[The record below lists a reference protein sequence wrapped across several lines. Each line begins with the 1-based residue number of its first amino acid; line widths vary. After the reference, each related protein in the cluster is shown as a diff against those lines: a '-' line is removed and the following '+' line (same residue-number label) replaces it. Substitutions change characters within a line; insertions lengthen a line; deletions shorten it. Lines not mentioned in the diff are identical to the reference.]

1 MQLQSICSTLDA
13 MEARPNALGQMWSRC
28 CALRSMPWSRL
39 CESSESNQEFHL
51 TVHSVHRVYI
61 PRTPGDGAEHLKL
74 VAALLERE
82 PCNVFTV
89 HPDEEQGKSE
99 IVDSVSGL
107 LILLHRQFDV
117 PLKQQQLVGFGAGA
131 HLAGAAADLVQQQL
145 GDPLPH
151 ITALDPPVAMDALE
165 HRLSAQ
171 DAVYVEVIHT
181 NGQGLGT
188 MARLGDVDYYPNG
201 GQQQPGCT
209 EAADPD
215 SCSHE
220 RALELAAEMWSP
232 VNNLLCAQCV
242 SEEQLSASS
251 CHWTLHRMGEGA
263 ASSSA
268 SGIYYLETQSSAPFG
283 KGAFHISFL

>member
-1 MQLQSICSTLDA
+1 MLFIEVLLGFLLLAAVDAAPEYLLYTRRNGSTPERVKPEVESL
-13 MEARPNALGQMWSRC
+13 
-28 CALRSMPWSRL
+28 LRSSFYALEPI
-39 CESSESNQEFHL
+39 
-51 TVHSVHRVYI
+51 VVYI
-61 PRTPGDGAEHLKL
+61 PRTSGDSAVHVNL
-74 VAALLERE
+74 VAALLDRE
-82 PCNVFTV
+82 PCNVFAV
-89 HPDEEQGKSE
+89 HPDKEHSQSE

-107 LILLHRQFDV
+107 LIMLHRQFDV
-117 PLKQQQLVGFGAGA
+117 PLKQKQMVGFGAGA
-131 HLAGAAADLVQQQL
+131 HVAGAVADLVRRQL

-151 ITALDPPVAMDALE
+151 ITALDPALVIDALE

-171 DAVYVEVIHT
+171 DAVHVEVIHT

-201 GQQQPGCT
+201 GQQQPGCH

-232 VNNLLCAQCV
+232 VNKLLCAKCM
-242 SEEQLSASS
+242 SEEQLDARS
-251 CHWTLHRMGEGA
+251 CRWTLHRMGEGGA
-263 ASSSA
+263 TSDAP
-268 SGIYYLETQSSAPFG
+268 GIYYLETQSSAPFG

>member
-1 MQLQSICSTLDA
+1 MLFIEVLLGCLLLAAVDAAPEYLLYTRRNGSTPQRV
-13 MEARPNALGQMWSRC
+13 RPEVESL
-28 CALRSMPWSRL
+28 LRSSFYALDPI
-39 CESSESNQEFHL
+39 
-51 TVHSVHRVYI
+51 VVYI
-61 PRTPGDGAEHLKL
+61 PRIPGEGAEHLKL
-74 VAALLERE
+74 IAALLERE
-82 PCNVFTV
+82 PCNVFAV
-89 HPDEEQGKSE
+89 HPDEQQSNSE

-107 LILLHRQFDV
+107 LIMLHCQFNV

-131 HLAGAAADLVQQQL
+131 HLAGSVAYLVQRQL

-151 ITALDPPVAMDALE
+151 ITALDPPDAIDALE
-165 HRLSAQ
+165 HKLSTQ
-171 DAVYVEVIHT
+171 DAVHVEVIHT

-201 GQQQPGCT
+201 GQQQPGCK

-232 VNNLLCAQCV
+232 VNNLLCAHCV

-251 CHWTLHRMGEGA
+251 CRWTMLRMGEG
-263 ASSSA
+263 A
-268 SGIYYLETQSSAPFG
+268 SGIYYLETRSSAPFG